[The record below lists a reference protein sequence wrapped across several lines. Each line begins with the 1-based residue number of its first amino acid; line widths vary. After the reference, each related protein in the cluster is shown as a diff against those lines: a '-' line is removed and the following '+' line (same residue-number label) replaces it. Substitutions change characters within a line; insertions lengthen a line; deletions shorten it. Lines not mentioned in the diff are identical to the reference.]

1 MKVMEVTL
9 NLPDNIYRSFQQ
21 LAEKTSR
28 RIDEV
33 ITEKIQSEY
42 VPDKELQHLE
52 TWSDE
57 DILALANLKLP
68 KAQADRMSKLLDLQQ
83 RGTIKSAEKRELEV
97 YTELYQ
103 IATLH
108 KAQGCLEAV
117 QRGLIKTPADLK

>member
-1 MKVMEVTL
+1 MEVTL
-9 NLPDNIYRSFQQ
+9 NLPDNIYQNFAK
-21 LAEKTSR
+21 LAKKTSR
-28 RIDEV
+28 QISEIIV
-33 ITEKIQSEY
+33 EKIQTEY
-42 VPDKELQHLE
+42 VPDKELDNLK

-68 KAQADRMSKLLDLQQ
+68 KAQSDRMSKLLDLQQ

-117 QRGLIKTPADLK
+117 NRGLIKTPADLK